1 MRLLLAEDEKELSTA
16 VAAILNASGYE
27 TDIVSDGVQAVEA
40 AERNSYDCMVFD
52 IMMPGKD
59 GITALSEIREKGDV
73 TPVIM
78 LTAKSEVDD
87 RITGLDAGADDYLTK
102 PFAVKELL
110 ARIRSV
116 TRRNGETFTPH
127 LLTFANLE
135 FNTETQE
142 VKGENTIRLSSKEG
156 KLLRYF
162 LLNPEKELTTE
173 TVFTHVWNDAEEE
186 TTSIVWVYISY
197 LRQKLES
204 VQAHVQIAGEEGG
217 TFCLKVK
224 E

>member
-1 MRLLLAEDEKELSTA
+1 M
-16 VAAILNASGYE
+16 
-27 TDIVSDGVQAVEA
+27 
-40 AERNSYDCMVFD
+40 
-52 IMMPGKD
+52 
-59 GITALSEIREKGDV
+59 
-73 TPVIM
+73 
-78 LTAKSEVDD
+78 
-87 RITGLDAGADDYLTK
+87 
-102 PFAVKELL
+102 

-186 TTSIVWVYISY
+186 TTSIVGVYISY

-204 VQAHVQIAGEEGG
+204 VQAQVEITGEEGG
-217 TFCLKVK
+217 TFRLTVK

>member
-116 TRRNGETFTPH
+116 TRRNGETSTPH

-204 VQAHVQIAGEEGG
+204 VQAQVEITGEEGG
-217 TFCLKVK
+217 PFRLTVK

>member
-1 MRLLLAEDEKELSTA
+1 M
-16 VAAILNASGYE
+16 
-27 TDIVSDGVQAVEA
+27 
-40 AERNSYDCMVFD
+40 
-52 IMMPGKD
+52 
-59 GITALSEIREKGDV
+59 TALRD
-73 TPVIM
+73 
-78 LTAKSEVDD
+78 LT
-87 RITGLDAGADDYLTK
+87 RGPDDYLTK

-162 LLNPEKELTTE
+162 LLNPEKEHYDGDCIYACME
-173 TVFTHVWNDAEEE
+173 RCRGRNDEYCLGIY
-186 TTSIVWVYISY
+186 IVS
-197 LRQKLES
+197 K
-204 VQAHVQIAGEEGG
+204 AKA
-217 TFCLKVK
+217 
-224 E
+224 

>member
-1 MRLLLAEDEKELSTA
+1 MRLLLAEDEKQLSTA

-116 TRRNGETFTPH
+116 TRRNGETF
-127 LLTFANLE
+127 ANLE

-204 VQAHVQIAGEEGG
+204 VQAQVEITGEEGG
-217 TFCLKVK
+217 TFRLTVK

>member
-1 MRLLLAEDEKELSTA
+1 MKKILIIEDDKGISELERDYLEIEGFEVEIATDGVTGVEKAIQNDYSCIILDIMLPKKDGFSICKDIRMKKELP
-16 VAAILNASGYE
+16 ILMVSAKRE
-27 TDIVSDGVQAVEA
+27 DIDKIRGL
-40 AERNSYDCMVFD
+40 
-52 IMMPGKD
+52 
-59 GITALSEIREKGDV
+59 GI
-73 TPVIM
+73 
-78 LTAKSEVDD
+78 
-87 RITGLDAGADDYLTK
+87 GADDYLTK

-116 TRRNGETFTPH
+116 TRRNGETFTPR

-173 TVFTHVWNDAEEE
+173 TVFSHVWNDAEEE

-197 LRQKLES
+197 LRQKLDS
-204 VQAHVQIAGEEGG
+204 VQAQVEITGEAGG
-217 TFCLKVK
+217 TFRLTVK

>member
-142 VKGENTIRLSSKEG
+142 VKGGEYHSFIVKRRKVIALLPFKPGKRTYDGDCIYACMERCRGGNDEYCLGIYIVSKA
-156 KLLRYF
+156 K
-162 LLNPEKELTTE
+162 
-173 TVFTHVWNDAEEE
+173 A
-186 TTSIVWVYISY
+186 
-197 LRQKLES
+197 
-204 VQAHVQIAGEEGG
+204 
-217 TFCLKVK
+217 
-224 E
+224 